1 MTKEPI
7 TVPEPQPAEPQ
18 ESPVQDPQ
26 PYKDPV
32 EPPLGDPQEDRP
44 MRDPVP
50 PGGERPRS

>member
-26 PYKDPV
+26 LYKDPV
-32 EPPLGDPQEDRP
+32 EPPPGDPQEDRP

-50 PGGERPRS
+50 PDGDQPRS